1 MMKIPQK
8 ILCALCAALMLFA
21 AGCAVVPVKKEVL
34 RIVPEGIPEEAIRAF
49 GSADEAFAEG
59 QVDRAMAL
67 YKSILERF
75 PLGRMAF
82 LSRLRRGEIFIAR
95 GEYAKAIEELN
106 LIPGGFEKEPFYAE
120 ARYKLA
126 LSYSGLGMYRPSEDI
141 CEELLSGR
149 VPPYLKPEIESL
161 MGDNLARSDRSRVA
175 FDWYMKSL
183 KSGPDTSLEE
193 SVKKKVE
200 GIIADRLSPDQ
211 LQEIKKGYWWGYPSG
226 HLLYALARAAYDLRE
241 IEKATGYLDRFLFG
255 YRSHPLFE
263 KGEALRRRIT
273 AMKLVNRYAV
283 GCVLPLTGRYATY
296 GNRVLDAVILASGVF
311 DPEQD
316 SPIQLFI
323 EDSKGDPVTARE
335 AVRKLAN
342 EHHVIGIIGPLGSAA
357 ALEAAKEAQYLDVP
371 IITLTQRKNITETGD
386 YVFRDFLT
394 GDMQVKALV
403 TYSIRNLGIENF
415 AILYPDDNYGTE
427 MMTLFWDEVLRQG
440 GQIRGVESYSGKQTD
455 FGREIKS
462 LTGLNFPEEDE
473 ASGGKPKP
481 TVDFDALFIP
491 DSYST
496 VSMIA
501 PQLAFYDVT
510 GVQLLGTSIWNSPG
524 LLKTNSEYLEGAV
537 FTDCFFL
544 NSFRP
549 EVRDFIDRF
558 YVACGREPGNVE
570 ALAYDATE
578 IMINLITGDNIEI
591 RDDLRDSLSRIQQD
605 YPGITGTT
613 SFSGTGDA
621 EKPLLMLM
629 VMDGEIVQI
638 R

>member
-1 MMKIPQK
+1 MKIPQK
-8 ILCALCAALMLFA
+8 ILCTLCAGLMLFA
-21 AGCAVVPVKKEVL
+21 AGCAVVPVKKEVI
-34 RIVPEGIPEEAIRAF
+34 RIVPEEMPAG
-49 GSADEAFAEG
+49 
-59 QVDRAMAL
+59 
-67 YKSILERF
+67 
-75 PLGRMAF
+75 
-82 LSRLRRGEIFIAR
+82 
-95 GEYAKAIEELN
+95 AIE
-106 LIPGGFEKEPFYAE
+106 
-120 ARYKLA
+120 A
-126 LSYSGLGMYRPSEDI
+126 LT
-141 CEELLSGR
+141 
-149 VPPYLKPEIESL
+149 
-161 MGDNLARSDRSRVA
+161 GDNLAKAGKNRAA

-183 KSGPDTSLEE
+183 KSGPDASLEK

-200 GIIADRLSPDQ
+200 GIIADKLSLHQ
-211 LQEIKKGYWWGYPSG
+211 LQEIKKGYWWRYPSG
-226 HLLYALARAAYDLRE
+226 HLLYALARASYDMRD
-241 IEKATGYLDRFLFG
+241 IEKATGYLDRFLSG

-263 KGEALRRRIT
+263 KGEDLRRRIA
-273 AMKLVNRYAV
+273 AMELVNRYAV

-296 GNRVLDAVILASGVF
+296 GSRALDAIILASGVF
-311 DPEQD
+311 DPD
-316 SPIQLFI
+316 RNSPIQLLI
-323 EDSKGDPVTARE
+323 EDSKGDPVTARK
-335 AVRKLAN
+335 AVRKLAD

-357 ALEAAKEAQYLDVP
+357 ALEAAKEAQDLGVP
-371 IITLTQRKNITETGD
+371 IITLTQRKNIAERGD

-427 MMTLFWDEVLRQG
+427 MMALFWDEVLRQG
-440 GQIRGVESYSGKQTD
+440 GQIRGVESYSDKQTD

-473 ASGGKPKP
+473 ASGENPKP

-501 PQLAFYDVT
+501 PQLTFYDVI

-524 LLKTNSEYLEGAV
+524 LLKTNSEYLERAI

-544 NSFRP
+544 NSFYP

-558 YVACGREPGNVE
+558 YVACSREPGNVE
-570 ALAYDATE
+570 ALAYDAAG
-578 IMINLITGDNIEI
+578 IVVKLITERDIEI
-591 RDDLRDSLSRIQQD
+591 RDDLRDSISRIED

-621 EKPLLMLM
+621 EKPLHMLT

>member
-8 ILCALCAALMLFA
+8 ISCALCAALMLFA
-21 AGCAVVPVKKEVL
+21 AGCAVVPVKKEVP
-34 RIVPEGIPEEAIRAF
+34 RIVPEEMPAGTIEA
-49 GSADEAFAEG
+49 
-59 QVDRAMAL
+59 L
-67 YKSILERF
+67 T
-75 PLGRMAF
+75 
-82 LSRLRRGEIFIAR
+82 
-95 GEYAKAIEELN
+95 
-106 LIPGGFEKEPFYAE
+106 
-120 ARYKLA
+120 
-126 LSYSGLGMYRPSEDI
+126 
-141 CEELLSGR
+141 
-149 VPPYLKPEIESL
+149 
-161 MGDNLARSDRSRVA
+161 GDNLAESGKNREA

-183 KSGPDTSLEE
+183 KSSPDAGLEK

-200 GIIADRLSPDQ
+200 GIIADKLSLDQ
-211 LQEIKKGYWWGYPSG
+211 LQEVKKDYWWRYPSG
-226 HLLYALARAAYDLRE
+226 HLLYALASASYDMGD
-241 IEKATGYLDRFLFG
+241 IGKATGYLDRFLSG
-255 YRSHPLFE
+255 YKNHLLFE
-263 KGEALRRRIT
+263 KGETLRRRIT

-296 GNRVLDAVILASGVF
+296 GNRALDAIILASGVF
-311 DPEQD
+311 DPD
-316 SPIQLFI
+316 RNSPIQLFI
-323 EDSKGDPVTARE
+323 EDSKGDSVTARE
-335 AVRKLAN
+335 AVRKLAR

-357 ALEAAKEAQYLDVP
+357 ALEAAKEAQGLGVP
-371 IITLTQRKNITETGD
+371 IITLTQRKNIAERGD

-403 TYSIRNLGIENF
+403 TYSIRNLGIGNF

-473 ASGGKPKP
+473 ASGEKPKP
-481 TVDFDALFIP
+481 VVDFDALFIP

-501 PQLAFYDVT
+501 PQLTFYDIT
-510 GVQLLGTSIWNSPG
+510 GVQLLGTSIWNSPE
-524 LLKTNSEYLEGAV
+524 LLKANSEYLEGAV

-558 YVACGREPGNVE
+558 YVACGREPGNIE
-570 ALAYDATE
+570 ALAYDAAE
-578 IMINLITGDNIEI
+578 IMINLLTGDNMEI
-591 RDDLRDSLSRIQQD
+591 RDDLRCRLSRIQQD

-613 SFSGTGDA
+613 SFSGTGEA
-621 EKPLLMLM
+621 EKPLLILT
-629 VMDGEIVQI
+629 VMDGEVVQI